1 MRVLITGGTGLLGRA
16 LVRTAV
22 GAGHAV
28 RVLSRRARAAAD
40 GFEYAVGDVASGAGL
55 DAALSGVEAI
65 IHAASDPRR
74 PEEVDVGGTRRLV
87 EAACT
92 AGVAHLVYVSIVGI
106 DRIPVRYYRTKLEAE
121 GIVAASGLPHT
132 VLRAT
137 QFHAFVAWLIS
148 GAARVPFVLP
158 LPAGFK
164 FQPVD
169 EAEVAEQLVRCLGE
183 GPRGR
188 ADDFGGP
195 EVLSLEEMAE
205 AWMEATGVRKRMLR
219 LPVPGAL
226 AAALRGGAN
235 TAPDGE
241 RGSVSWRE
249 WLARNVGRARGP
261 AGRQQESPRPASG

>member
-1 MRVLITGGTGLLGRA
+1 MRVFITGGTRLLGRA
-16 LVRTAV
+16 LVRTAD
-22 GAGHAV
+22 GAGLAV
-28 RVLSRRARAAAD
+28 RVLSRRPRAAAD

-74 PEEVDVGGTRRLV
+74 PEEVDVGG
-87 EAACT
+87 
-92 AGVAHLVYVSIVGI
+92 AHLVYVSIVGI
-106 DRIPVRYYRTKLEAE
+106 DRIPVRYYRTKLEEE
-121 GIVAASGLPHT
+121 GIVAASGLPYS
-132 VLRAT
+132 VLRAR

-148 GAARVPFVLP
+148 EAARVPLVLP

-169 EAEVAEQLVRCLGE
+169 EAEVAERLVRCLGE

-188 ADDFGGP
+188 ADDFAGP
-195 EVLSLEEMAE
+195 EVLPLEEMAE
-205 AWMEATGVRKRMLR
+205 AWMEAAGVRKRMLR
-219 LPVPGAL
+219 LLLPGAL

-235 TAPDGE
+235 TAPNGE

-249 WLARNVGRARGP
+249 WLARNVGGARVAPAGNSRTSVRTW
-261 AGRQQESPRPASG
+261 AGRQTLRRRMR